1 MNIDK
6 IQQYIIKYLLFDLFV
21 NKIFIV
27 KNCIVFIFIYF
38 EIGLVIFSDWWRL
51 KDSGVVMLW
60 VYIFGLIIGGIEK
73 KLINIYQI
81 ILFFRLLYCLFNC
94 QKREKRDWC
103 VKNKL

>member
-73 KLINIYQI
+73 KINKYLLDYI
-81 ILFFRLLYCLFNC
+81 IFQVIVLF
-94 QKREKRDWC
+94 
-103 VKNKL
+103 V

>member
-73 KLINIYQI
+73 INKYLLDYI
-81 ILFFRLLYCLFNC
+81 IFQVIVLF
-94 QKREKRDWC
+94 
-103 VKNKL
+103 V

>member
-1 MNIDK
+1 MNIGK

-73 KLINIYQI
+73 INKYLLDYI
-81 ILFFRLLYCLFNC
+81 IFQVIVLF
-94 QKREKRDWC
+94 
-103 VKNKL
+103 V

>member
-1 MNIDK
+1 MNIGK
-6 IQQYIIKYLLFDLFV
+6 FQQYIIKYLLFGLFV

-73 KLINIYQI
+73 INKYLLDYI
-81 ILFFRLLYCLFNC
+81 IFQVIVLF
-94 QKREKRDWC
+94 
-103 VKNKL
+103 V

>member
-1 MNIDK
+1 M
-6 IQQYIIKYLLFDLFV
+6 FV

-73 KLINIYQI
+73 INKYLLDYI
-81 ILFFRLLYCLFNC
+81 IF
-94 QKREKRDWC
+94 
-103 VKNKL
+103 

>member
-27 KNCIVFIFIYF
+27 KNCLVFIFIYF

-73 KLINIYQI
+73 INKYLLDYI
-81 ILFFRLLYCLFNC
+81 IFQVIVLF
-94 QKREKRDWC
+94 
-103 VKNKL
+103 V

>member
-1 MNIDK
+1 MIYVKKKDLIINIDK
-6 IQQYIIKYLLFDLFV
+6 IQKYVIKYLLFDLFV

-73 KLINIYQI
+73 INKYLLDYI
-81 ILFFRLLYCLFNC
+81 IFQVIVLF
-94 QKREKRDWC
+94 
-103 VKNKL
+103 V